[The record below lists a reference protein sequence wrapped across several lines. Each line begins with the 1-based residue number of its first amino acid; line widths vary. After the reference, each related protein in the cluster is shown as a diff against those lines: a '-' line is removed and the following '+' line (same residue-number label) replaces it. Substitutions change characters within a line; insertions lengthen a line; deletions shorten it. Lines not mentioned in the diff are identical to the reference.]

1 MTQFQGDTAALKALA
16 SDRQNTRLLRIRFPK
31 DDAPAGALMLAN
43 TLEADEGMAR
53 DYVWTVGVLSDSANV
68 RPEDVLGKMVCIEL
82 VREDGTLRFFNG
94 YVTGFRFVRT
104 DGGFA
109 FYEITL
115 GPWMAFLRLR
125 QDNLAFHD
133 LNGLGIT
140 GKVLDQYLRR
150 DWRHRLTTEDAAVT
164 YTCQYGESDHN
175 FLHRQWEARGWYYT
189 YEHRADGHTLILAD
203 DSSRTATPIDGA
215 RSDMPFQDQAGT
227 MEDDGIQRWSPAQ
240 RVCSERT
247 TLASFNFKHPL
258 PKRVERSAAAVGAAD
273 SIAEV
278 YENTGMYGFR
288 DFNDG
293 EALSQLRIEE
303 IESRRSE
310 YTATG
315 NDRCAEPGRWFTLSG
330 YFSGSGA
337 SAAAE
342 QKYLITSVRHYATNN
357 YQDGSGAVSRYSN
370 EISCIAQDI
379 PWRPGRGF
387 HSFEPRIYGVQT
399 AVVVGPPG
407 EEIHTDGYGRV
418 KVQFH
423 WDRRGE
429 FNDRSSPW
437 VRVVSGWA
445 GAQFGQI
452 SVPRVGME
460 VVVQFLD
467 GNINRPLVTGCVYN
481 ENNMPPWELPGNK
494 TQSGILTRSSVVGK
508 PAHANAL
515 RFEDKRGAEEVWL
528 HAEKDQRLEVEHDEA
543 HWVGNDRSKTVDR
556 DERVCV
562 KRDRTEDVMQDEV
575 ITVGRN
581 RTERVG
587 RNEKLTV
594 RGNKSERVILAKE
607 ESIGLG
613 KALSVGGVY
622 QVSVVSAMN
631 TSVGM
636 SQTAQ
641 VGSSKHTRVG
651 RSFTIDAGDEF
662 SVKVGA
668 SIFQM
673 RSDGSILIAGTRIG
687 IESSGPVTINGKD
700 VDINPG
706 GGGKSTG
713 SGTSGVRAAAAPEIS
728 SEDVPTDTDEPVLRE
743 DEGVLRRA
751 EVPAGAG
758 AHRTAIAAG
767 TSDAT
772 VSRPAVTK
780 WADIESVAS
789 VAAAP
794 EKIAFS
800 EEMQKQFDVLWGK
813 SLPDGK
819 PLEHGG
825 TLVASLRDGT
835 LTMVN
840 QSSGTDK
847 NFTPNYD
854 VGLNQRVAGIFHTHP
869 YSEEE
874 GGGTGSLS
882 AGDAVVAATSAQGL
896 TIAQSGE
903 EQFAFLR
910 TKSTLSSVNYK
921 QAIQLGDQRVQ
932 ELTSTGGMDFSA
944 ATKQAAREIAD
955 HLHLAYY
962 EGRNGVLVKVNGSRP

>member
-16 SDRQNTRLLRIRFPK
+16 SGRQDTRLLRLRFPK

-43 TLEADEGMAR
+43 TLEADEGLGR
-53 DYVWTVGVLSDSANV
+53 DFVWTVGVMSDSASV
-68 RPEDVLGKMVCIEL
+68 RHEDVLAKMVSVEL

-109 FYEITL
+109 FYEMVL

-140 GKVLDQYLRR
+140 AKVFDQYLRR
-150 DWRHRLTTEDAAVT
+150 DWRHRLTAEDSDVT

-203 DSSRTATPIDGA
+203 DSSRTAAPIDGA
-215 RSDMPFQDQAGT
+215 RTDMPFQDHAGST
-227 MEDDGIQRWSPAQ
+227 EDDGIQRWSPAQ
-240 RVCSERT
+240 RVCPERT
-247 TLASFNFKHPL
+247 TLSSFNFKHPL
-258 PKRVERSAAAVGAAD
+258 PKRVERTAASAGAAD

-303 IESRRSE
+303 IEARRSE
-310 YTATG
+310 YTGTG

-330 YFSGSGA
+330 YFGA
-337 SAAAE
+337 SAATAE
-342 QKYLITSVRHYATNN
+342 QKYLIISVRHYATNN
-357 YQDGSGAVSRYSN
+357 YQDGRGAASSYSN
-370 EISCIAQDI
+370 EISCIAQHI

-399 AVVVGPPG
+399 ALVVGPPG

-467 GNINRPLVTGCVYN
+467 GNVNRPLITGCVYN
-481 ENNMPPWELPGNK
+481 ENNMPPWELPANK
-494 TQSGILTRSSVVGK
+494 TQSGILSRSSEAGRT
-508 PAHANAL
+508 ANANAL
-515 RFEDKRGAEEVWL
+515 RFEDKRGAEELWL
-528 HAEKDQRLEVEHDEA
+528 HAEKDQRVEVEHNES

-556 DERVCV
+556 DENVRV
-562 KRDRTEDVMQDEV
+562 KRDRTEEVIQDEA

-587 RNEKLTV
+587 RNEKLTIG
-594 RGNKSERVILAKE
+594 GNRSERVVLAKE

-622 QVSVVSAMN
+622 QVTVAAAMN

-641 VGSSKHTRVG
+641 VAASKNTRVG
-651 RSFTIDAGDEF
+651 RAFTIDAGDEF
-662 SVKVGA
+662 SVRVGA
-668 SIFQM
+668 SVFQM

-706 GGGKSTG
+706 AGGKSTG
-713 SGTSGVRAAAAPEIS
+713 RGAVGMLMATALDISMNDAPTGVEEFVPEEESEVLHRAA
-728 SEDVPTDTDEPVLRE
+728 
-743 DEGVLRRA
+743 
-751 EVPAGAG
+751 VPAGAG
-758 AHRTAIAAG
+758 TEGKTQATGSAVAAPAG
-767 TSDAT
+767 
-772 VSRPAVTK
+772 RPAITK
-780 WADIESVAS
+780 ASDIESVAS

-800 EEMQKQFDVLWGK
+800 EGMQAQFDSLWGK
-813 SLPDGK
+813 SLPEGK
-819 PLEHGG
+819 SLEHGG
-825 TLVASLRDGT
+825 TLVAGADGSLSI
-835 LTMVN
+835 VN
-840 QSSGTDK
+840 QGAGNSGT
-847 NFTPNYD
+847 FAPNYD
-854 VGLNQRVAGIFHTHP
+854 VSEEDKLMGIFHTHP
-869 YSEEE
+869 YSKEE
-874 GGGTGSLS
+874 GGYTGASLS
-882 AGDAVVAATSAQGL
+882 GGDAAMAALKGHPL
-896 TIAQSGE
+896 MMAQSGD

-910 TKSTLSSVNYK
+910 TNDTPTAVDFEKAHRMGNQRIEELMSTQGMSFPDANK
-921 QAIQLGDQRVQ
+921 Q
-932 ELTSTGGMDFSA
+932 M
-944 ATKQAAREIAD
+944 AREIAA
-955 HLHLAYY
+955 HLNLAYY
-962 EGRNGVLVKVNGSRP
+962 EGKNGVLTKVSGSGL